1 LRTQSASSKAAIPE
15 LACLKSI
22 ILPLILVGLLSFWEW
37 LATGHWVRATLCTA
51 SYALGGPM
59 DGPSWESYE
68 FIRCPVNTGLQ
79 VLDFILNYFINELS
93 VFASVSTIS
102 AIGLVLTTHLWA
114 RCVLSE
120 TEEWNL

>member
-1 LRTQSASSKAAIPE
+1 MRTEFYRILGGSIALTGGV
-15 LACLKSI
+15 LA
-22 ILPLILVGLLSFWEW
+22 ILPLILVGLLFFWEW
-37 LATGHWVRATLCTA
+37 LNTHWVRATLCTV
-51 SYALGGPM
+51 SYALGGAM

-79 VLDFILNYFINELS
+79 VLDFVLNYFINELS
-93 VFASVSTIS
+93 VFASVSIIS

>member
-1 LRTQSASSKAAIPE
+1 
-15 LACLKSI
+15 
-22 ILPLILVGLLSFWEW
+22 
-37 LATGHWVRATLCTA
+37 
-51 SYALGGPM
+51 M